1 VTPDTTRRFGA
12 SLAGGALIVGAVT
25 ALARI
30 VGFGRWFVF
39 SKTVGDQCLGDAYNT
54 ANQLPNVL
62 FELAAG
68 GALASVVVPLIA
80 AAVARGEWPQAAQ
93 ICSALLTWSFVVLA
107 PLAVLAAVL
116 APVYVRVM
124 FPVRPGCGEAGIQL
138 AADMLLVFLPQVFF
152 YAIAVVL
159 SGALQAQHRFFAP
172 ALAPLVSSLVVISAY
187 VAFAVIASR
196 EHTQATVS
204 SAAVAVLAG
213 GTTLGVVALAATV
226 LIPALGGCRGSGL
239 TLRPTLH
246 FPDGV
251 AARARALAGAGMAVL
266 AAQQATAVLI
276 TFLANH
282 RGPEGTLTRYTYALA
297 IYALPYAVLA
307 VPIATSAFPRVAAQA
322 DADVA
327 AADRTVAV
335 SSRAVVLAGFVGA
348 ALLVGT
354 AFPVAQAFVLGPA
367 GSGDPTPLALGL
379 LGFAPGLVGYGLLFH
394 VGRVLYAYHAGRAAA
409 VASVLGWLAVAGAA
423 TLLTAVFR
431 GADAVLALGL
441 ATSVGMTVAGVGL
454 LIALVRL
461 RGSAAVV
468 GMGRAVGLG
477 LAAAIAGGLAGFAV
491 GWPFRDAELLLALC
505 GVLLAATVTAAMTGA
520 VLLLDRRAVREL
532 RAALGRGGR

>member
-116 APVYVRVM
+116 APVYVRLM

-348 ALLVGT
+348 E
-354 AFPVAQAFVLGPA
+354 AFVLGPA